1 MPATATFLILSDG
14 ETRQMT
20 KNRDERG
27 SERDGT
33 PPCHSQK
40 LLTLQIHRKK
50 KKKGPF
56 VWPDLKASFF
66 PGPLHI
72 SLFCLK

>member
-1 MPATATFLILSDG
+1 MPANATFLILSDG

-27 SERDGT
+27 LRGT
-33 PPCHSQK
+33 GQK

-50 KKKGPF
+50 KKEAIC
-56 VWPDLKASFF
+56 VS
-66 PGPLHI
+66 
-72 SLFCLK
+72 